1 MGYRWKPSRAQKD
14 AYIQKLKEKE
24 TLNIIA
30 PTNKIR
36 TNCYVEFYSL
46 NKGEIIR
53 GTVIRHSYGADKG
66 QHTFS
71 IRTIDNDLLLVK
83 GRNLYPNLL
92 KHTPGQESLTSQT
105 KLL

>member
-1 MGYRWKPSRAQKD
+1 MAKWRPSRAQKD
-14 AYIQKLKEKE
+14 AYIQKLKEKKS
-24 TLNIIA
+24 LPIIA
-30 PTNKIR
+30 PTNAIR
-36 TNCYVEFYSL
+36 TNCYLEFYSL

-53 GTVIRHSYGADKG
+53 GTVIKHSYGTDKG

-71 IRTIDNDLLLVK
+71 IKTNEGDLLLVK

-92 KHTPGQESLTSQT
+92 KHIPGQESLTEQT